1 MNISTTKKS
10 GACGMAAFHIILPN
24 FALVDLAVPNN
35 LYILG
40 TMNSADKSISLKKSL
55 FKHSPYTRN
64 CTF

>member
-1 MNISTTKKS
+1 
-10 GACGMAAFHIILPN
+10 MAAFHIILPN